1 MNQLIDYLHGA
12 ALWQIALLLL
22 LENFAIF
29 ALVLLL
35 GQWVARR
42 FTGRAVQAEA
52 APVARTEIA
61 LAVSTVLLNT
71 LVTLAGLRLWR
82 AGVIQF
88 RVDTG
93 VRAWLDVL
101 LLLLIMDAAMYA
113 LHRIAHAPLLFSI
126 MHSTH
131 HRYERVRPLT
141 LFLLS
146 PVENLGFGLLWLT
159 VITFY
164 HPSWLGMSVYLAL
177 NVAFGAIGHLGVEPL
192 PDRWK
197 QLPILNHLSTST
209 FHAQHH
215 QQLDYNYGFYTLIWD
230 KLCGTLSPRYEQD
243 FGRVALR
250 AHAGMDGD

>member
-1 MNQLIDYLHGA
+1 MNQLINYLHDA
-12 ALWQIALLLL
+12 ALWQVAALLV
-22 LENFAIF
+22 LENFLIF
-29 ALVLLL
+29 ALALLL

-42 FTGRAVQAEA
+42 FTARPVQAELSR
-52 APVARTEIA
+52 VAGTEIA

-71 LVTLAGLRLWR
+71 AVTVLGLLLWR

-113 LHRIAHAPLLFSI
+113 LHRLAHAPPLFAVL
-126 MHSTH
+126 HRTH

-146 PVENLGFGLLWLT
+146 PVEILGFGALWLI

-164 HPSWLGMSVYLAL
+164 HPSWLGMGVYLAI
-177 NVAFGAIGHLGVEPL
+177 NVAFGTIGHLGVEPL
-192 PDRWK
+192 PDKWK
-197 QLPILNHLSTST
+197 QVPILKYLSTST

-215 QQLDYNYGFYTLIWD
+215 QHLEYNFGFYTLLWD
-230 KLCGTLSPRYEQD
+230 KLCGTLSPRYEPD
-243 FGRVALR
+243 FGRVTLR
-250 AHAGMDGD
+250 MPTRIEK